1 MKPKLNKITAKDAK
15 KLVAGIEANINIMES
30 NGQHDLAK
38 RGKELLTN
46 MPAEI
51 RELLKG
57 GH

>member
-15 KLVAGIEANINIMES
+15 KIVDGLEANIKIMES

-38 RGKELLTN
+38 RGKEMLAN